1 LTFAQTESLEAAI
14 RRAGSAVD
22 LLRNMP
28 GRPYS
33 HGVVDAQFTN
43 WQSEVQAW
51 RRSCAFL
58 DQSHH
63 MIDLYVKG
71 PDAHALLASL
81 GVNSFVRF
89 GPGMAKQF
97 VAASPDGLYLGD
109 CVLFYLEE
117 NLFNLVGRRT
127 VLDWVEF
134 NAASGKWNVATDRDP
149 QTQDRGGRPP
159 IVYRYEVQGPLAGA
173 LMAKVTGSPLPEVKF
188 FGMTDF
194 QIAGKRVRALR
205 HGMAGEVG
213 FEMFGPWEEGNV
225 VRDAI
230 LKAGEEFGLL
240 RVGSLAYSSA
250 NLESG
255 WIPGPLPAIF
265 SQESLKAYREWLPS
279 RAGGVL
285 AGSLYTPDI
294 TDYYVTPYDLG
305 YGRLIRFDH
314 DFVGANALQKRA
326 KEPQRRKVT
335 LVWDPQDMTRVAAS
349 LWTDGPKYK
358 YFNMPKARYGL
369 YQMDEVLKNGKRVGI
384 SMDCG
389 YLANER
395 VVVSLAVVDES
406 LAVPGS
412 TVTVLWGEEPNS
424 AKPQV
429 EAHVQTEIRATVAP
443 APYGAHART
452 AYRKSPFAAQPGS

>member
-1 LTFAQTESLEAAI
+1 MKFQPSERLETAI
-14 RRAGSAVD
+14 QRVGNAVD

-28 GRPYS
+28 GRAYS

-51 RRSCAFL
+51 RTACAFL

-71 PDAHALLASL
+71 PGAHALLAHL
-81 GVNSFVRF
+81 GVNSFTDFR
-89 GPGMAKQF
+89 PGMAKQF
-97 VAASPDGLYLGD
+97 VAASPDGLYVGD

-134 NAASGKWNVATDRDP
+134 NVASGKWDVTTERDP

-159 IVYRYEVQGPLAGA
+159 VVYRYEVQGPLAAA
-173 LMAKVTGSPLPEVKF
+173 LVEKVTGSPLPQVKF

-194 QIAGKRVRALR
+194 KIAGKRVRALR

-213 FEMFGPWEEGNV
+213 FELFGPWEEGNA

-230 LKAGEEFGLL
+230 LKAGEELGLL

-265 SQESLKAYREWLPS
+265 SHPDLKEYREWLPVL
-279 RAGGVL
+279 AGGIL
-285 AGSLYTPDI
+285 AGSLYTRDI
-294 TDYYVTPYDLG
+294 TDYYVTPFDLG
-305 YGRLIRFDH
+305 YGRLVKFDH
-314 DFVGANALQKRA
+314 DFVGAEALQKRA
-326 KEPQRRKVT
+326 REPQRQKVT
-335 LVWDPQDMTRVAAS
+335 LVWDPQDMARVVS
-349 LWTDGPKYK
+349 SMWTPGPKYK
-358 YFNMPKARYGL
+358 YFNLPKARYGL
-369 YQMDEVLKNGKRVGI
+369 YQMDEVLKDGKRVGI

-395 VVVSLAVVDES
+395 VVVSLAVIDES

-412 TVTVLWGEEPNS
+412 TVTVLWGENPNS
-424 AKPQV
+424 NKPQV
-429 EAHVQTEIRATVAP
+429 EPHVQTEIRATVAP

-452 AYRKSPFAAQPGS
+452 TYRKSA

>member
-1 LTFAQTESLEAAI
+1 MKFQPSERLETAI
-14 RRAGSAVD
+14 QRVGNAVD

-28 GRPYS
+28 GRAYS

-51 RRSCAFL
+51 RTACAFL

-71 PDAHALLASL
+71 PGAHALLAHL
-81 GVNSFVRF
+81 GVNSFTDFR
-89 GPGMAKQF
+89 PGMAKQF
-97 VAASPDGLYLGD
+97 VAASPDGLYVGD

-134 NAASGKWNVATDRDP
+134 NVASGKWDVTTERDP

-159 IVYRYEVQGPLAGA
+159 VVYRYEVQGPLAAA
-173 LMAKVTGSPLPEVKF
+173 LVEKVTGSPLPQVKF

-194 QIAGKRVRALR
+194 KIAGKRVRALR

-213 FEMFGPWEEGNV
+213 FELFGPWEEGNA

-230 LKAGEEFGLL
+230 LKAGEELGLL

-265 SQESLKAYREWLPS
+265 SHPDLKEYREWLPVL
-279 RAGGVL
+279 AGGIL
-285 AGSLYTPDI
+285 AGSLYTRDI
-294 TDYYVTPYDLG
+294 TDYYVTPFDLG
-305 YGRLIRFDH
+305 YGRLVKFDH
-314 DFVGANALQKRA
+314 DFVGAEALQKRA
-326 KEPQRRKVT
+326 REPRRQKVT
-335 LVWDPQDMTRVAAS
+335 LVWDPQDMARVVS
-349 LWTDGPKYK
+349 SMWTPGPKYK
-358 YFNMPKARYGL
+358 YFNLPKARYGL
-369 YQMDEVLKNGKRVGI
+369 YQMDEVLKDGKRVGI

-395 VVVSLAVVDES
+395 VVVSLAVIDES

-412 TVTVLWGEEPNS
+412 TVTVLWGENPNS
-424 AKPQV
+424 NKPQV
-429 EAHVQTEIRATVAP
+429 EPHVQTEIRATVAP

-452 AYRKSPFAAQPGS
+452 TYRKSA

>member
-1 LTFAQTESLEAAI
+1 MDKEPRLTSKPNESLEAAI
-14 RRAGSAVD
+14 QRVGNPVD

-28 GRPYS
+28 GRAYS

-51 RRSCAFL
+51 RKACAFL

-63 MIDLYVKG
+63 MIDLYVRG

-81 GVNSFVRF
+81 GVNSFENF

-97 VAASPDGLYLGD
+97 VAPSPDGFYLGD
-109 CVLFYLEE
+109 CVLFYLED

-134 NAASGKWNVATDRDP
+134 NVASGKWNVTTERDP

-159 IVYRYEVQGPLAGA
+159 VVYRYEVQGPLAVA
-173 LMAKVTGSPLPEVKF
+173 LMQKATGKPVPEVKF
-188 FGMTDF
+188 FGMTEF

-213 FEMFGPWEEGNV
+213 FEMFGPWEEGDA

-265 SQESLKAYREWLPS
+265 SQGSLKAYREWLPS
-279 RAGGVL
+279 RAGGIL
-285 AGSLYTPDI
+285 AGSLYTKDI
-294 TDYYVTPYDLG
+294 EDYYVTPYDLG
-305 YGRLIRFDH
+305 YGRLIKFDH
-314 DFVGANALQKRA
+314 DFVGAAALQEHA
-326 KEPQRRKVT
+326 KAPQRRKVT
-335 LVWDPQDMTRVAAS
+335 LVWDPQDMARVVS
-349 LWTDGPKYK
+349 SMWSEGPKYK
-358 YFNMPKARYGL
+358 YFNLPKARYGL
-369 YQMDEVLKNGKRVGI
+369 YQMDEVLKDGKRVGI

-406 LAVPGS
+406 HASPGT
-412 TVTVLWGEEPNS
+412 TVTVMWGEEPNS

-429 EAHVQTEIRATVAP
+429 EAHVQTKIQATVAP
-443 APYGAHART
+443 APYGVHART
-452 AYRKSPFAAQPGS
+452 TYRKSA

>member
-1 LTFAQTESLEAAI
+1 MTFQPTERLETAI
-14 RRAGSAVD
+14 QRVGNAVD

-28 GRPYS
+28 GRAYS

-51 RRSCAFL
+51 RTACAFL

-71 PDAHALLASL
+71 PDAHALLANL
-81 GVNSFVRF
+81 GVNSFTHF
-89 GPGMAKQF
+89 LPGMAKQF
-97 VAASPDGLYLGD
+97 VAVSPDGLYVGD
-109 CVLFYLEE
+109 CVLFYLEK

-134 NAASGKWNVATDRDP
+134 NVASGKWDVTTERDP

-159 IVYRYEVQGPLAGA
+159 VVYRYEVQGPLAAA
-173 LMAKVTGSPLPEVKF
+173 LLEKVTGSPLPQVKF

-213 FEMFGPWEEGNV
+213 FELFGPWEEGNA

-230 LKAGEEFGLL
+230 LKVGEEFGLL

-265 SQESLKAYREWLPS
+265 SHPGLKEYREWLPV
-279 RAGGVL
+279 RAAGIL
-285 AGSLYTPDI
+285 AGSLYTRDI
-294 TDYYVTPYDLG
+294 TDYYVTPFDLG
-305 YGRLIRFDH
+305 YGRLVKFDH
-314 DFVGANALQKRA
+314 DFVGAAALQKRA
-326 KEPQRRKVT
+326 REPQRQKVT
-335 LVWDPQDMTRVAAS
+335 LVWDPQDMARVVS
-349 LWTDGPKYK
+349 SMWTPGPKYK
-358 YFNMPKARYGL
+358 YFNLPKARYGL
-369 YQMDEVLKNGKRVGI
+369 YQMDEVLKDGKRVGI

-389 YLANER
+389 YLANEHA
-395 VVVSLAVVDES
+395 VVSLAVIDES
-406 LAVPGS
+406 IAVPGS
-412 TVTVLWGEEPNS
+412 TVTVLWGESPNS
-424 AKPQV
+424 TKPQV
-429 EAHVQTEIRATVAP
+429 EPHVQTEIRATVAA

-452 AYRKSPFAAQPGS
+452 VYRKSA

>member
-1 LTFAQTESLEAAI
+1 MISRSTESLEMAI
-14 RRAGSAVD
+14 QRVGNAVD

-28 GRPYS
+28 GRAYS
-33 HGVVDAQFTN
+33 HGTVDAQFTN
-43 WQSEVQAW
+43 WQTEVGAW
-51 RRSCAFL
+51 RKSCGFL

-63 MIDLYVKG
+63 MIDLYVEG
-71 PDAHALLASL
+71 PDAFKLLAGL
-81 GVNSFVRF
+81 GINGFSNFR
-89 GPGMAKQF
+89 PGMAKQY
-97 VAASPDGLYLGD
+97 VVTSPDGFYIGD

-134 NAASGKWNVATDRDP
+134 HVASGKYDVTTNRDP
-149 QTQDRGGRPP
+149 QSMDRGGRPP
-159 IVYRYEVQGPLAGA
+159 VAYRYEIQGPNAAA
-173 LMAKVTGSPLPEVKF
+173 LIEKVTGKPVPDVKF
-188 FGMTDF
+188 FNMTDF

-205 HGMAGEVG
+205 HGMAGEIG
-213 FEMFGPWEEGNV
+213 FEIFGPWDEGEA

-265 SQESLKAYREWLPS
+265 SQDSMKAYREWLPAKS
-279 RAGGVL
+279 GGIL
-285 AGSLYTPDI
+285 AGSLYTKDI
-294 TDYYVTPYDLG
+294 TDYYVTPFDLD
-305 YGRLIRFDH
+305 YGRLVKFDH
-314 DFVGANALQKRA
+314 DFVGAEALAQRA
-326 KEPQRRKVT
+326 KGPQRKKVT
-335 LVWDPQDMTRVAAS
+335 LIWDAQDMARVVS
-349 LWTDGPKYK
+349 SMWMDGPKYK
-358 YFNMPKARYGL
+358 YFNLPKARYGL
-369 YQMDEVLKNGKRVGI
+369 YQMDEVLKDGTRAGI

-395 VVVSLAVVDES
+395 KIVSLAVVDEA
-406 LAVPGS
+406 LAVPGT
-412 TVTVLWGEEPNS
+412 TVTVLWGENPNS

-429 EAHVQTEIRATVAP
+429 EAHVQTEVKAIVAP

-452 AYRKSPFAAQPGS
+452 TYRTN

>member
-1 LTFAQTESLEAAI
+1 MVERLETAI
-14 RRAGSAVD
+14 QRAGNAVD

-28 GRPYS
+28 GRAYS

-51 RRSCAFL
+51 RKACAFL

-71 PDAHALLASL
+71 TGALALLTSL
-81 GVNSFVRF
+81 GVNSFASFR
-89 GPGMAKQF
+89 PGMAKQF
-97 VAASPDGLYLGD
+97 VVVSPDGLYVGD

-134 NAASGKWNVATDRDP
+134 NVASGKWDVTTDRDP

-159 IVYRYEVQGPLAGA
+159 VVYRYEVQGPLAAA
-173 LMAKVTGSPLPEVKF
+173 LMEKVTGSPLPEVKF

-213 FEMFGPWEEGNV
+213 FEIFGPWEEGNA
-225 VRDAI
+225 VRGAI

-240 RVGSLAYSSA
+240 LVGSLAYSSA

-265 SQESLKAYREWLPS
+265 SHASLKTYREWLPVQ
-279 RAGGVL
+279 AGGIL
-285 AGSLYTPDI
+285 AGSLYTRDI
-294 TDYYVTPYDLG
+294 TDYYVTPFDLG
-305 YGRLIRFDH
+305 YGRLVKFDH
-314 DFVGANALQKRA
+314 DFVGAEALQRRA
-326 KEPQRRKVT
+326 KEPQRKKVT
-335 LVWDPQDMTRVAAS
+335 LVWDPQDMARVVAS
-349 LWTDGPKYK
+349 MWMPGPKYK

-369 YQMDEVLKNGKRVGI
+369 YQMDEVLKDGKRVGI

-395 VVVSLAVVDES
+395 VVVSLAVIDES
-406 LAVPGS
+406 LAIPGS
-412 TVTVLWGEEPNS
+412 TVTVLWGEDPNS

-452 AYRKSPFAAQPGS
+452 TYRKST

>member
-1 LTFAQTESLEAAI
+1 LTLQPTESLEAAI
-14 RRAGSAVD
+14 QRAGNAVE

-28 GRPYS
+28 GRAYS

-43 WQSEVQAW
+43 WQSEVEAW
-51 RRSCAFL
+51 RKGCAFL

-71 PDAHALLASL
+71 PDARTLLASL
-81 GVNSFVRF
+81 GVNSFANF

-97 VAASPDGLYLGD
+97 VVASPDGLYIGD
-109 CVLFYLEE
+109 CILFYLEE

-134 NAASGKWNVATDRDP
+134 HVASGKWDITTNRDP

-159 IVYRYEVQGPLAGA
+159 VVYRYEVQGPLAAA
-173 LMAKVTGSPLPEVKF
+173 LIEKVTGKLLPDVKF

-205 HGMAGEVG
+205 HGMAGEIG
-213 FEMFGPWEEGNV
+213 FEIFGPWEEGTA

-230 LKAGEEFGLL
+230 LKAGEEFGLR

-265 SQESLKAYREWLPS
+265 SQESLKAYREWLPGK
-279 RAGGVL
+279 AGGIL
-285 AGSLYTPDI
+285 AGSLYTQNI

-305 YGRLIRFDH
+305 YGRLIKFDH
-314 DFVGANALQKRA
+314 DFVGADALQSRG
-326 KEPQRRKVT
+326 KEPQRKKVT
-335 LVWDPQDMTRVAAS
+335 LVWDPQDVTKVVSSM
-349 LWTDGPKYK
+349 WTEGPRYK
-358 YFNMPKARYGL
+358 YFSMPKARYGL
-369 YQMDEVLKNGKRVGI
+369 YQMDEVLKDGKRVGI

-395 VVVSLAVVDES
+395 IVVSLAVVDES
-406 LAVPGS
+406 LAMPGS
-412 TVTVLWGEEPNS
+412 SVTLLWGENPNS

-429 EAHVQTEIRATVAP
+429 EPHVQTEIRATVAP
-443 APYGAHART
+443 APYGTHART
-452 AYRKSPFAAQPGS
+452 TYRKSRLTA

>member
-1 LTFAQTESLEAAI
+1 MKSEATERLETAI
-14 RRAGSAVD
+14 QRVGNAVD

-28 GRPYS
+28 GRAYS

-51 RRSCAFL
+51 RTACAFL

-71 PDAHALLASL
+71 PGAHALLASL
-81 GVNSFVRF
+81 GVNSFTDFR
-89 GPGMAKQF
+89 PGMAKQF
-97 VAASPDGLYLGD
+97 VAASPDGLYVGD

-134 NAASGKWNVATDRDP
+134 NVASGKWDVTTERDP

-159 IVYRYEVQGPLAGA
+159 VVYRYEVQGPLAAA
-173 LMAKVTGSPLPEVKF
+173 LIEKVTGAPLPQVKF

-213 FEMFGPWEEGNV
+213 FELFGPWDEGNA

-230 LKAGEEFGLL
+230 LKVGDEFGLR

-265 SQESLKAYREWLPS
+265 SHPSLKEYREWLPV
-279 RAGGVL
+279 RAAGIL
-285 AGSLYTPDI
+285 AGSLYTRDI
-294 TDYYVTPYDLG
+294 TDYYVTPFDLG
-305 YGRLIRFDH
+305 YGRLVKFDH
-314 DFVGANALQKRA
+314 DFVGAAALQKRA
-326 KEPQRRKVT
+326 REPQRQKVT
-335 LVWDPQDMTRVAAS
+335 LVWDPQDMARVVSS
-349 LWTDGPKYK
+349 LWTPGPKYK
-358 YFNMPKARYGL
+358 YFNLPKARYGL
-369 YQMDEVLKNGKRVGI
+369 YQMDEVLKDGKRVGI

-395 VVVSLAVVDES
+395 AVVSLAVIDES

-412 TVTVLWGEEPNS
+412 TVTVLWGESPNS
-424 AKPQV
+424 TKPQV
-429 EAHVQTEIRATVAP
+429 EPHVQTEIRATVAP

-452 AYRKSPFAAQPGS
+452 TYRKSA

>member
-1 LTFAQTESLEAAI
+1 MTSRPTQSLESAI
-14 RRAGSAVD
+14 QNAGNAVD

-51 RRSCAFL
+51 RTSCAFL

-71 PDAHALLASL
+71 PGAHALLENLAI
-81 GVNSFVRF
+81 NSFTNFR
-89 GPGMAKQF
+89 PGMAKQF
-97 VAASPDGLYLGD
+97 VATSPDGYYLAD

-127 VLDWVEF
+127 ALDWVEF
-134 NAASGKWNVATDRDP
+134 HVASGKWDVTTERDP

-159 IVYRYEVQGPLAGA
+159 VVYRYEVQGPRAAA
-173 LMAKVTGSPLPEVKF
+173 LLEKVTGKPVPDVKF
-188 FGMTDF
+188 FSMTEF
-194 QIAGKRVRALR
+194 QIAGKCVRALR

-213 FEMFGPWEEGNV
+213 FEIFGPWEEGSV

-265 SQESLKAYREWLPS
+265 SQDSLKSYREWLPAK
-279 RAGGVL
+279 AGGIL
-285 AGSLYTPDI
+285 AGSLYTKDI
-294 TDYYVTPYDLG
+294 ADYYVTPYDLG
-305 YGRLIRFDH
+305 YGRLVKFDH
-314 DFVGANALQKRA
+314 DFVGKDALQQRA
-326 KEPQRRKVT
+326 KEPQRKKVT
-335 LVWDPQDMTRVAAS
+335 LVWDPQDMARVVS
-349 LWTDGPKYK
+349 SMWTEGPKYK
-358 YFNMPKARYGL
+358 YFNLPKARYGL
-369 YQMDEVLKNGKRVGI
+369 YQMDEVLKDGRRVGI

-395 VVVSLAVVDES
+395 AVVSLAVVDES
-406 LAVPGS
+406 LAAPGT

-429 EAHVQTEIRATVAP
+429 EAHVQTSIRATVAP

-452 AYRKSPFAAQPGS
+452 AYRQH

>member
-1 LTFAQTESLEAAI
+1 MKFQPSERLETAI
-14 RRAGSAVD
+14 QRVGNAVD

-28 GRPYS
+28 GRAYS

-51 RRSCAFL
+51 RTACAFL

-71 PDAHALLASL
+71 PGAHALLASL
-81 GVNSFVRF
+81 GVNSFTDFR
-89 GPGMAKQF
+89 PGMAKQF
-97 VAASPDGLYLGD
+97 VAASPDGLYVGD

-134 NAASGKWNVATDRDP
+134 NVASGKWDVTTERDP

-159 IVYRYEVQGPLAGA
+159 VVYRYEVQGPLAAA
-173 LMAKVTGSPLPEVKF
+173 LIEKVTGAPLPQVKF
-188 FGMTDF
+188 FGMTNF

-213 FEMFGPWEEGNV
+213 FELFGPWDEGNA

-230 LKAGEEFGLL
+230 LKVGDEFGLR

-265 SQESLKAYREWLPS
+265 SHPSLKEYREWLPV
-279 RAGGVL
+279 RAAGIL
-285 AGSLYTPDI
+285 AGSLYTRDI
-294 TDYYVTPYDLG
+294 TDYYVTPFDLG
-305 YGRLIRFDH
+305 YGRLVKFDH
-314 DFVGANALQKRA
+314 DFVGAAALQKRA
-326 KEPQRRKVT
+326 KEPQRQKVT
-335 LVWDPQDMTRVAAS
+335 LVWDPQDMARVVSS
-349 LWTDGPKYK
+349 LWTPGPKYK
-358 YFNMPKARYGL
+358 YFNLPKARYGL
-369 YQMDEVLKNGKRVGI
+369 YQMDEVLKDGKRVGI

-395 VVVSLAVVDES
+395 AVVSLAVIDES

-412 TVTVLWGEEPNS
+412 TVTVLWGESPNS
-424 AKPQV
+424 TKPQV
-429 EAHVQTEIRATVAP
+429 EPHVQTEIRATVAP

-452 AYRKSPFAAQPGS
+452 TYRKSA